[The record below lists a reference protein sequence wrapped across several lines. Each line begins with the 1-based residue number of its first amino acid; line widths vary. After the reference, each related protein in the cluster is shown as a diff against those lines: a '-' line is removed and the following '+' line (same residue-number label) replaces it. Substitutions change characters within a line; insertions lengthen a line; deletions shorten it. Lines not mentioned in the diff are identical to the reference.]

1 MKIEVHLQGGLRKI
15 IDITPGATVGATIGT
30 NVYNSDGTLFVPSTG
45 GGSQPVAVTSWEL
58 ILNIPPNV
66 VALAETTTTGLYVV
80 TGAGTSVTRTIAAV
94 SGQTTVSNGSG
105 VSGNPTVGLADV
117 ADAGGGVLQKTAFD
131 SKGRRT
137 GSSSATTDDLTEGA
151 SNLYFSEG
159 RVYESL
165 KDTLVQG
172 ANVTITSDDIDS
184 TITISATGGGG
195 GGGGVDT
202 VTGTGGITVNNT
214 DPSNPI
220 VALGSTAQNVIANA
234 VVPTTAP
241 VDGDIL
247 EFDVSSSGW
256 VPKKNPRELLIDGGN
271 F

>member
-1 MKIEVHLQGGLRKI
+1 MKIEVRLLGGLTKVIELDPR
-15 IDITPGATVGATIGT
+15 ATWGATIGT
-30 NVYNSDGTLFVPSTG
+30 NVFNADGTLFVPATGDSTG
-45 GGSQPVAVTSWEL
+45 IPITAWSL
-58 ILNIPPNV
+58 ILDIPANV
-66 VALAETTTTGLYVV
+66 TALAETSTTGLYVV

-195 GGGGVDT
+195 VDT

-220 VALGSTAQNVIANA
+220 VALGSTAQSVIANA
-234 VVPTTAP
+234 VVPATAP

>member
-15 IDITPGATVGATIGT
+15 IDITPGATVGAVVGV
-30 NVYNSDGTLFVPSTG
+30 NLRNPDGTLWVPPSSG
-45 GGSQPVAVTSWEL
+45 GQPPVSVTSWEL

-66 VALAETTTTGLYVV
+66 VALANTNTTGLYTI
-80 TGAGTSVTRTIAAV
+80 TGPGTSTTRALAAV
-94 SGQTTVSNGSG
+94 AGETTVANGDG

-195 GGGGVDT
+195 GGGVDT

>member
-1 MKIEVHLQGGLRKI
+1 MKIEVRMLGGLTKVIELDPR
-15 IDITPGATVGATIGT
+15 ATWGATIGQ
-30 NVYNSDGTLFVPSTG
+30 NVFNADGTLFVPATGDSTG
-45 GGSQPVAVTSWEL
+45 IPITAWSL
-58 ILNIPPNV
+58 ILDIPANV
-66 VALAETTTTGLYVV
+66 TALAETSTTGLYVV

-159 RVYESL
+159 RVYDSL

-184 TITISATGGGG
+184 TITISAT

-220 VALGSTAQNVIANA
+220 VALGSTAQSVIANA
-234 VVPTTAP
+234 VVPATAP